1 MSSTTSTS
9 MPLLTTIG
17 KPEKFN
23 STELAI
29 IMAEERGTHL
39 GDMSQSERR
48 RAVDRAQRIL
58 EALVSEAEIT

>member
-1 MSSTTSTS
+1 
-9 MPLLTTIG
+9 MPVLTTIG

-29 IMAEERGTHL
+29 IIAEERGIHL

-48 RAVDRAQRIL
+48 RAVDRAEAIL
-58 EALVSEAEIT
+58 QALVREAEIT

>member
-1 MSSTTSTS
+1 

-29 IMAEERGTHL
+29 AIAEEKGVHL

-48 RAVDRAQRIL
+48 RAVDRAETIL
-58 EALVSEAEIT
+58 QALVREAEIT